1 MAAPDRPPLT
11 AVSGID
17 DWRKLVEGGLK
28 GRDFASLRST
38 TRDGIVIEPLY
49 ERRRDTGPIWTRG
62 RLPWTVFQ
70 ALDLADPDQANDQ
83 ARADVEGGATGLSIR
98 FGDLAATAR
107 GGLPSASKT
116 LRVAIEGIDLAKIR
130 LRLEPHPSLFE
141 SVIWLSE
148 IAVESGIAPE
158 RSGICFGLDPVV
170 FVDGSDIP
178 DPSRFAALFDHLRER
193 RFDGPLAVM
202 DARVFHETGASE
214 AQELAGFLAAGAW
227 WIRLLSE
234 TKTASP
240 SEAAACLGASLSVDR
255 DLLVS
260 LAKLRAARLL
270 WIRLQDLCGVARS
283 RLQIHAETSRRML
296 TVADPDANLLRNTL
310 AAFAAAV
317 GGADSILV
325 HPHTAACGA
334 PDGSARALARNIQH
348 LLIEESDICGA
359 SDAGAGSGAIEALT
373 DALAERAWAEFQAI
387 EREGGIVESIR
398 SGAFPKRVA
407 NARLAL
413 AADVTSGRNPL
424 VGATV
429 YPVTDNSAPAG
440 RDASFIGSFPPIAL
454 EAMAKAAA

>member
-1 MAAPDRPPLT
+1 
-11 AVSGID
+11 
-17 DWRKLVEGGLK
+17 
-28 GRDFASLRST
+28 
-38 TRDGIVIEPLY
+38 
-49 ERRRDTGPIWTRG
+49 
-62 RLPWTVFQ
+62 
-70 ALDLADPDQANDQ
+70 
-83 ARADVEGGATGLSIR
+83 
-98 FGDLAATAR
+98 
-107 GGLPSASKT
+107 
-116 LRVAIEGIDLAKIR
+116 
-130 LRLEPHPSLFE
+130 
-141 SVIWLSE
+141 
-148 IAVESGIAPE
+148 
-158 RSGICFGLDPVV
+158 
-170 FVDGSDIP
+170 
-178 DPSRFAALFDHLRER
+178 
-193 RFDGPLAVM
+193 
-202 DARVFHETGASE
+202 
-214 AQELAGFLAAGAW
+214 
-227 WIRLLSE
+227 
-234 TKTASP
+234 
-240 SEAAACLGASLSVDR
+240 
-255 DLLVS
+255 
-260 LAKLRAARLL
+260 
-270 WIRLQDLCGVARS
+270 
-283 RLQIHAETSRRML
+283 ML